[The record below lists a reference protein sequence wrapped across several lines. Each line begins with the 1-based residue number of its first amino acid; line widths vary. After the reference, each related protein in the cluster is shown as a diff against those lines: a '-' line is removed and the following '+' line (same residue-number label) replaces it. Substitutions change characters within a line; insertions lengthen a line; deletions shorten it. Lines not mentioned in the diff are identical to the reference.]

1 MDDSLETFVPL
12 AFRRKGARRVVTDDR
27 HVHDVTLLEGL
38 ARGFYWQQLV
48 DTGAMESGSDIARA
62 EDLHPSVPNEL
73 MRLTLLAPD
82 IIERL
87 MCGDFDVV
95 VPLVLQ
101 RNHPHRTVLYNAD
114 GSPYEFDPACAV
126 PFKVDLAGSA
136 GMLIREHVLR
146 AIGDPW
152 FRIAG
157 TERQSEDIGFCQAV
171 ARAGFRIWCNPTV
184 TMGHIASVEVWPDRN
199 EATGQLRVAYRQPNM
214 ARLR

>member
-1 MDDSLETFVPL
+1 MIPHGTIVLPSGETPRHHAFFVSLMALLEYT
-12 AFRRKGARRVVTDDR
+12 GARLRWNA
-27 HVHDVTLLEGL
+27 GL
-38 ARGFYWQQLV
+38 
-48 DTGAMESGSDIARA
+48 DIAWNCNDALRRR
-62 EDLHPSVPNEL
+62 EGEWVWIIGDDHTFP
-73 MRLTLLAPD
+73 PD

-87 MCGDFDVV
+87 WANGADVV

-114 GSPYEFDPACAV
+114 GSPYEFDPKTRV
-126 PFKVDLAGSA
+126 PFPVALAGSA
-136 GMLIREHVLR
+136 GMLVREHVLT

-171 ARAGFRIWCNPTV
+171 NRAGFRIYCDPNV
-184 TMGHIASVEVWPDRN
+184 TMGHIATVEVWPDRN
-199 EATGQLRVAYRQPNM
+199 EETGTLRVAYRQPNL

>member
-1 MDDSLETFVPL
+1 MISHGTIVLPTGEQPRHHAFFVSLMAVL
-12 AFRRKGARRVVTDDR
+12 DR
-27 HVHDVTLLEGL
+27 
-38 ARGFYWQQLV
+38 
-48 DTGAMESGSDIARA
+48 TGACLRWNAGLDIAFNCNDAIRRRA
-62 EDLHPSVPNEL
+62 GAGEWVWIIGDDH
-73 MRLTLLAPD
+73 TFAPD

-114 GSPYEFDPACAV
+114 GSPYEFDPACTV